1 MSKIASTL
9 TILAA
14 LVLSTFLLTSCLPGP
29 EATTAT
35 SSTNTNE
42 DTTTESAT
50 QATSAA
56 PETSA
61 AATQVETTA
70 PTTAETTTATK
81 TAATSATQV
90 TDTTTTTSATNEI
103 HTLTGT
109 FQGSVWGDFLHVDIL
124 GDDGVAYSFFVVNC
138 DSEVDVESL
147 TVGQKVIVTWQ
158 NIDKELP
165 IGDTKEVHNI
175 DELLTLE
182 LADE

>member
-1 MSKIASTL
+1 MRKIL

-14 LVLSTFLLTSCLPGP
+14 LVLSTFFLTSCLPGP

-35 SSTNTNE
+35 SSPITTE
-42 DTTTESAT
+42 ATTTESTT
-50 QATSAA
+50 QATTAA
-56 PETSA
+56 PETST

-70 PTTAETTTATK
+70 ST
-81 TAATSATQV
+81 TSAT
-90 TDTTTTTSATNEI
+90 TSATTAATTTTTTAATNAI

-109 FQGSVWGDFLHVDIL
+109 FQSYVWGDFLHVDIL
-124 GDDGVAYSFFVVNC
+124 GDDGVLYSFFVINC
-138 DSEVDVESL
+138 DSEVEIETL
-147 TVGQKVIVTWQ
+147 TSGQKVTVTWQ

-175 DELLTLE
+175 DELLTLV

>member
-1 MSKIASTL
+1 ML

-14 LVLSTFLLTSCLPGP
+14 LVLSTFFLTSCLPGP

-35 SSTNTNE
+35 SSPITTE
-42 DTTTESAT
+42 ATTTESTT
-50 QATSAA
+50 QATTAA
-56 PETSA
+56 PETST

-70 PTTAETTTATK
+70 ST
-81 TAATSATQV
+81 TSAT
-90 TDTTTTTSATNEI
+90 TSATTAATTTTTTAATNAI

-109 FQGSVWGDFLHVDIL
+109 FQSYVWGDFLHVDIL
-124 GDDGVAYSFFVVNC
+124 GDDGVLYSFFVINC
-138 DSEVDVESL
+138 DSEVEIETL
-147 TVGQKVIVTWQ
+147 TSGQKVTVTWQ

-175 DELLTLE
+175 DELLTLV